1 MSGISEAINKGVK
14 GTTRVADDGVK
25 GTIRFVDN
33 FEEVIKNPSAASI
46 DDIEAV
52 LKDSK
57 LSSEAR
63 HRLENARNRK
73 IEQAQA
79 NPQARVHEE
88 PRQKTEKAQKTEKTQ
103 KTEKAQ
109 KTTDQK
115 KEPPNSKKPKEPEP
129 PKKDSNLGG
138 KVKKAGVT
146 GAIGTA
152 LLKIANDTVKEATQK
167 GIRRS
172 NINED
177 PHIISTYTG
186 TGLRE
191 FNFLFPLIPPNSSKA
206 NEYIYAILTLKALIS
221 GLQLSESKSNI
232 LVSQD
237 YIFTIEFGSKNPAI
251 AETVKAV
258 LGKMLEIKENTE
270 FNITG
275 MTVDYVGLTNAES
288 AIRPDGMPLG
298 YSFKLDLQERRPLRM
313 EEEKQNTETTNKQTD
328 KQQVTDEVIDKGI

>member
-1 MSGISEAINKGVK
+1 MSVIFEAMAKGAKSSSKHTDNIGDSVK
-14 GTTRVADDGVK
+14 GAKATYKSLNPENITEQDYQTIKRWADEGDPNAK
-25 GTIRFVDN
+25 KIVDEV
-33 FEEVIKNPSAASI
+33 EEYR
-46 DDIEAV
+46 
-52 LKDSK
+52 
-57 LSSEAR
+57 AR
-63 HRLENARNRK
+63 
-73 IEQAQA
+73 QAQT
-79 NPQARVHEE
+79 RVHEE
-88 PRQKTEKAQKTEKTQ
+88 PRQKTENTQ

-138 KVKKAGVT
+138 KVKKAGAT

-206 NEYIYAILTLKALIS
+206 NEYIYALLTLKALIS

-313 EEEKQNTETTNKQTD
+313 EEETQNAEISNKQND

>member
-1 MSGISEAINKGVK
+1 MSGIGEAISKGVK

-25 GTIRFVDN
+25 GTTRFVDD
-33 FEEVIKNPSAASI
+33 FKKVIDNPSSASI

-57 LSSEAR
+57 LNPEVR

-79 NPQARVHEE
+79 NPQTRVHEE
-88 PRQKTEKAQKTEKTQ
+88 PQQ

-206 NEYIYAILTLKALIS
+206 NEYIYALLTLKALIS

-237 YIFTIEFGSKNPAI
+237 YIFTIEFGSKNPGI
-251 AETVKAV
+251 SQTVKAV

-298 YSFKLDLQERRPLRM
+298 YSFKLDFQERRPLRM
-313 EEEKQNTETTNKQTD
+313 EEEKQESQNAETTNKQND

>member
-1 MSGISEAINKGVK
+1 MSAITSGVK
-14 GTTRVADDGVK
+14 RADDIGDSVK
-25 GTIRFVDN
+25 GAKATYKSLKPENITEQDYQTIKRWADEGDPNAKKIVDEV
-33 FEEVIKNPSAASI
+33 EEYR
-46 DDIEAV
+46 
-52 LKDSK
+52 
-57 LSSEAR
+57 AR
-63 HRLENARNRK
+63 
-73 IEQAQA
+73 QAQT
-79 NPQARVHEE
+79 RVHEE
-88 PRQKTEKAQKTEKTQ
+88 PPQAENQKTQ

-191 FNFLFPLIPPNSSKA
+191 FSFLFPLIPPNSSKA
-206 NEYIYAILTLKALIS
+206 NEYIYALLTLKALIS

-258 LGKMLEIKENTE
+258 LSKMLEIKENTE

-298 YSFKLDLQERRPLRM
+298 YSFKLDFQERRPLRM
-313 EEEKQNTETTNKQTD
+313 EEEKQNAETTNKQTD

>member
-1 MSGISEAINKGVK
+1 MSAIASGVK
-14 GTTRVADDGVK
+14 RADDIGDAVK
-25 GTIRFVDN
+25 KARIRYKELNPENITEQDYQTIKRWADEGN
-33 FEEVIKNPSAASI
+33 ADAKKLLEEI
-46 DDIEAV
+46 DEFR
-52 LKDSK
+52 
-57 LSSEAR
+57 AR
-63 HRLENARNRK
+63 
-73 IEQAQA
+73 QAQT
-79 NPQARVHEE
+79 RVHEE
-88 PRQKTEKAQKTEKTQ
+88 PRQAENQKTN

-138 KVKKAGVT
+138 KVKKAGAT

-206 NEYIYAILTLKALIS
+206 NEYIYALLTLKALIS

-258 LGKMLEIKENTE
+258 LSKMLEIKENTE

-298 YSFKLDLQERRPLRM
+298 YSFKLDFQERRPLRM
-313 EEEKQNTETTNKQTD
+313 EEEKQNTETTNTQTD
-328 KQQVTDEVIDKGI
+328 KQQITDEVIDKGI

>member
-14 GTTRVADDGVK
+14 GTTR
-25 GTIRFVDN
+25 FVDD
-33 FEEVIKNPSAASI
+33 FKKVIDNPSSASI

-57 LSSEAR
+57 LNPEVR

-88 PRQKTEKAQKTEKTQ
+88 PRQAENQKTN

-206 NEYIYAILTLKALIS
+206 NEYIYALLTLKALIS

-313 EEEKQNTETTNKQTD
+313 EEEKQNTETTNTQTD

>member
-1 MSGISEAINKGVK
+1 MSAISEAINKGVK

-25 GTIRFVDN
+25 GTTRFVDN

-79 NPQARVHEE
+79 NPQTRVHEE
-88 PRQKTEKAQKTEKTQ
+88 SRQAENQKPNKTD
-103 KTEKAQ
+103 EKAQ

-115 KEPPNSKKPKEPEP
+115 KEPPNSKKPKEPET

-191 FNFLFPLIPPNSSKA
+191 LSFLFPLIPPNSSKA
-206 NEYIYAILTLKALIS
+206 NEYIYALLTLKALIS

-258 LGKMLEIKENTE
+258 LGKMLEIKETTE

-275 MTVDYVGLTNAES
+275 MTVDYAGLVNAES
-288 AIRPDGMPLG
+288 AVRPDGMPLG
-298 YSFKLDLQERRPLRM
+298 YSFKLDFQERRPLRM
-313 EEEKQNTETTNKQTD
+313 EEENQNAEISNKQTD

>member
-1 MSGISEAINKGVK
+1 MSGIGEAISKGVK

-25 GTIRFVDN
+25 GTIRFVDD

-46 DDIEAV
+46 DDIKAV

-57 LSSEAR
+57 LNPEVR

-79 NPQARVHEE
+79 NPQTRVHEE
-88 PRQKTEKAQKTEKTQ
+88 PRQAENQKTN

-186 TGLRE
+186 TGLRD
-191 FNFLFPLIPPNSSKA
+191 FTFLFPLIPPNSSKA
-206 NEYIYAILTLKALIS
+206 NEYIYALLTLKALIS

-258 LGKMLEIKENTE
+258 LSKMLEIKENTE

-313 EEEKQNTETTNKQTD
+313 EEEKQENQNAETTNKQND
-328 KQQVTDEVIDKGI
+328 KQQITDEVIDKGI

>member
-1 MSGISEAINKGVK
+1 MNVKGV
-14 GTTRVADDGVK
+14 
-25 GTIRFVDN
+25 RFVDD
-33 FEEVIKNPSAASI
+33 FKKVIDSPHLASI
-46 DDIEAV
+46 DDILSV
-52 LKDSK
+52 LKDPK
-57 LSSEAR
+57 LSPEIKN
-63 HRLENARNRK
+63 RLENELRRRNF
-73 IEQAQA
+73 EQAQT
-79 NPQARVHEE
+79 RVHEE
-88 PRQKTEKAQKTEKTQ
+88 PRQKTENTQ

-115 KEPPNSKKPKEPEP
+115 KEPPNSKKPKEPENP

-191 FNFLFPLIPPNSSKA
+191 FSFLFPLIPPNSSKA
-206 NEYIYAILTLKALIS
+206 NEYIYALLTLKALIS

-258 LGKMLEIKENTE
+258 LSKMLEIKENTE

-328 KQQVTDEVIDKGI
+328 KQQITDEVIDKGI

>member
-1 MSGISEAINKGVK
+1 MSGKGVK
-14 GTTRVADDGVK
+14 GTTRFADDGVK
-25 GTIRFVDN
+25 FFDDI
-33 FEEVIKNPSAASI
+33 ESAIKNPSEASI
-46 DDIEAV
+46 DKLKAIA
-52 LKDSK
+52 KDSR
-57 LSSEAR
+57 LSPE
-63 HRLENARNRK
+63 ERNRIVNEIK
-73 IEQAQA
+73 RREFEQAQA

-88 PRQKTEKAQKTEKTQ
+88 PRQAENQKTN

-191 FNFLFPLIPPNSSKA
+191 LSFLFPLIPPNSSKA
-206 NEYIYAILTLKALIS
+206 NEYIYALLTLKALIS

-258 LGKMLEIKENTE
+258 LSKMLEIKETTE

-275 MTVDYVGLTNAES
+275 MTVDYAGLTNAES
-288 AIRPDGMPLG
+288 AVRPDGMPLG
-298 YSFKLDLQERRPLRM
+298 YSFKLDFQERRPLRM
-313 EEEKQNTETTNKQTD
+313 EEERQNTETTNTQTD
-328 KQQVTDEVIDKGI
+328 KQQITDEVIDKGI

>member
-1 MSGISEAINKGVK
+1 M
-14 GTTRVADDGVK
+14 
-25 GTIRFVDN
+25 
-33 FEEVIKNPSAASI
+33 
-46 DDIEAV
+46 
-52 LKDSK
+52 
-57 LSSEAR
+57 
-63 HRLENARNRK
+63 
-73 IEQAQA
+73 
-79 NPQARVHEE
+79 
-88 PRQKTEKAQKTEKTQ
+88 
-103 KTEKAQ
+103 
-109 KTTDQK
+109 
-115 KEPPNSKKPKEPEP
+115 
-129 PKKDSNLGG
+129 
-138 KVKKAGVT
+138 
-146 GAIGTA
+146 
-152 LLKIANDTVKEATQK
+152 KIANDTVKEATQK

-186 TGLRE
+186 TGLRD
-191 FNFLFPLIPPNSSKA
+191 FTFLFPLIPPNSSKA
-206 NEYIYAILTLKALIS
+206 NEYIYALLTLKALIS

-251 AETVKAV
+251 AETVKVV

-313 EEEKQNTETTNKQTD
+313 EEEKQESQNAETTNKQND
-328 KQQVTDEVIDKGI
+328 KQQITDEVIDKG

>member
-1 MSGISEAINKGVK
+1 MSVKGV
-14 GTTRVADDGVK
+14 
-25 GTIRFVDN
+25 RFVDD
-33 FEEVIKNPSAASI
+33 FKKVIDSPHLAST
-46 DDIEAV
+46 DDILSV

-57 LSSEAR
+57 LSPEIKN
-63 HRLENARNRK
+63 RLENELRRRNF
-73 IEQAQA
+73 EQAQT
-79 NPQARVHEE
+79 RVHED
-88 PRQKTEKAQKTEKTQ
+88 PRQAENQKTN

-186 TGLRE
+186 TGLRD
-191 FNFLFPLIPPNSSKA
+191 FTFLFPLIPPNSSKA
-206 NEYIYAILTLKALIS
+206 NEYIYALLTLKALIS

-258 LGKMLEIKENTE
+258 LSKMLEIKENTE

-313 EEEKQNTETTNKQTD
+313 EEEKQENQNAETTNKQND

>member
-1 MSGISEAINKGVK
+1 MNIIEAINKGAK

-25 GTIRFVDN
+25 GTTRFVDN

-79 NPQARVHEE
+79 NPQTRVHEE
-88 PRQKTEKAQKTEKTQ
+88 PRQAENQNTQ

-206 NEYIYAILTLKALIS
+206 NEYIYALLTLKALIS

-258 LGKMLEIKENTE
+258 LSKMLEIKENTE

-313 EEEKQNTETTNKQTD
+313 EEEKQNAETTNKQND
-328 KQQVTDEVIDKGI
+328 KQQITDEVIDKGI

>member
-1 MSGISEAINKGVK
+1 MSGIGEAISKGAK

-25 GTIRFVDN
+25 GTTRFVDN

-57 LSSEAR
+57 LNPEVR

-79 NPQARVHEE
+79 NPQTRVHEE
-88 PRQKTEKAQKTEKTQ
+88 PRQKTEKTQ

-177 PHIISTYTG
+177 PHIISTYTE
-186 TGLRE
+186 TGLRD
-191 FNFLFPLIPPNSSKA
+191 FTFLFPLIPPNSSKA
-206 NEYIYAILTLKALIS
+206 NEYIYALLTLKALIS

-258 LGKMLEIKENTE
+258 LSKMLEIKENTE

-313 EEEKQNTETTNKQTD
+313 EEETQNAEISNKQND
-328 KQQVTDEVIDKGI
+328 KQQITDEVIDKGI

>member
-14 GTTRVADDGVK
+14 GTT
-25 GTIRFVDN
+25 RFVDN

-57 LSSEAR
+57 LNPEVR

-79 NPQARVHEE
+79 NPQTRVHEE
-88 PRQKTEKAQKTEKTQ
+88 PRQKTEKTQ

-206 NEYIYAILTLKALIS
+206 NEYIYALLTLKALIS

-313 EEEKQNTETTNKQTD
+313 EEEKQNAEISNKQND

>member
-1 MSGISEAINKGVK
+1 MSAISEAINKGVK
-14 GTTRVADDGVK
+14 GTT
-25 GTIRFVDN
+25 RFVDN

-88 PRQKTEKAQKTEKTQ
+88 PRQAENQNTQ

-206 NEYIYAILTLKALIS
+206 NEYIYALLTLKALIS

-313 EEEKQNTETTNKQTD
+313 EEETQNAEISNKQND

>member
-25 GTIRFVDN
+25 GTTRFVDD
-33 FEEVIKNPSAASI
+33 FKKVIDNPSSASI

-57 LSSEAR
+57 LNPEVR

-79 NPQARVHEE
+79 NPQTRLHEE
-88 PRQKTEKAQKTEKTQ
+88 PRQKTEKTQ

-115 KEPPNSKKPKEPEP
+115 KEP

-206 NEYIYAILTLKALIS
+206 NEYIYALLTLKALIS

-313 EEEKQNTETTNKQTD
+313 EEEKQNTEISNKQND

>member
-25 GTIRFVDN
+25 GTTRFVDD
-33 FEEVIKNPSAASI
+33 FKKVIDNPSSASI

-57 LSSEAR
+57 LNPEVR

-88 PRQKTEKAQKTEKTQ
+88 PQQKTENTQ

-206 NEYIYAILTLKALIS
+206 NEYIYALLTLKALIS

-313 EEEKQNTETTNKQTD
+313 EEEKQNAEISNKQND

>member
-1 MSGISEAINKGVK
+1 MSAITSGVK
-14 GTTRVADDGVK
+14 RADDIGDSVK
-25 GTIRFVDN
+25 GAKATYKSLDPATITEQDYQTIKRWADKGDPNAKKIVDEV
-33 FEEVIKNPSAASI
+33 EEYR
-46 DDIEAV
+46 
-52 LKDSK
+52 
-57 LSSEAR
+57 AR
-63 HRLENARNRK
+63 
-73 IEQAQA
+73 QAQT
-79 NPQARVHEE
+79 RVHEE
-88 PRQKTEKAQKTEKTQ
+88 PRQKTEKTQ

-206 NEYIYAILTLKALIS
+206 NEYIYALLTLKALIS

-313 EEEKQNTETTNKQTD
+313 EEEKQNAEISNKQND

>member
-1 MSGISEAINKGVK
+1 MSVKGVK
-14 GTTRVADDGVK
+14 GTTRFADDGVK
-25 GTIRFVDN
+25 GTTRFVDN

-57 LSSEAR
+57 LNPEVR

-79 NPQARVHEE
+79 NPQTRVHEE
-88 PRQKTEKAQKTEKTQ
+88 PRQKTEKTQ

-115 KEPPNSKKPKEPEP
+115 KEPPNSKKPKEPEKP

-191 FNFLFPLIPPNSSKA
+191 FSFLFPLIPPNSSKA
-206 NEYIYAILTLKALIS
+206 NEYIYALLTLKALIS

-298 YSFKLDLQERRPLRM
+298 YSFKLDFQERRPLRM
-313 EEEKQNTETTNKQTD
+313 EEENQNAEISNKQTD
-328 KQQVTDEVIDKGI
+328 KQQITDEVIDKGI

>member
-1 MSGISEAINKGVK
+1 MNVK
-14 GTTRVADDGVK
+14 GA
-25 GTIRFVDN
+25 RFVGD
-33 FEEVIKNPSAASI
+33 IKKIIDSPHLAST
-46 DDIEAV
+46 DDIISV
-52 LKDSK
+52 LKDPK
-57 LSSEAR
+57 LSPDIKN
-63 HRLENARNRK
+63 RLESELRRRK
-73 IEQAQA
+73 FEQAQV
-79 NPQARVHEE
+79 REE
-88 PRQKTEKAQKTEKTQ
+88 PRQAENQKTN

-129 PKKDSNLGG
+129 PKKDGNLSG

-191 FNFLFPLIPPNSSKA
+191 FSFLFPLIPPNSSKA
-206 NEYIYAILTLKALIS
+206 NEYIYALLTLKALIS

-258 LGKMLEIKENTE
+258 LGKMLEIKETTE

-275 MTVDYVGLTNAES
+275 MTVDYAGLTNAES
-288 AIRPDGMPLG
+288 AVRPDGMPLG
-298 YSFKLDLQERRPLRM
+298 YSFKLDFQERRPLRM
-313 EEEKQNTETTNKQTD
+313 EEETQNAEISNKQND
-328 KQQVTDEVIDKGI
+328 KQQITDEVIDKGV

>member
-57 LSSEAR
+57 LNPEVR

-79 NPQARVHEE
+79 NPQTRVHEE
-88 PRQKTEKAQKTEKTQ
+88 PRQKTEKTQ

-206 NEYIYAILTLKALIS
+206 NEYIYALLTLKALIS

>member
-1 MSGISEAINKGVK
+1 MSGIGEAISKGVK

-25 GTIRFVDN
+25 GTTRFVDN

-57 LSSEAR
+57 LNPEVR

-79 NPQARVHEE
+79 NPQTRVHEE
-88 PRQKTEKAQKTEKTQ
+88 PRQAENQKTN

-206 NEYIYAILTLKALIS
+206 NEYIYALLTLKALIS

-313 EEEKQNTETTNKQTD
+313 EEETQNAEISNKQND
-328 KQQVTDEVIDKGI
+328 KQQITDEVIDKGI

>member
-1 MSGISEAINKGVK
+1 MSGIKGAK
-14 GTTRVADDGVK
+14 GTTRFADDGVK
-25 GTIRFVDN
+25 FFDDI
-33 FEEVIKNPSAASI
+33 ESAIKNPSEASLDKLKAI
-46 DDIEAV
+46 S
-52 LKDSK
+52 KDSR
-57 LSSEAR
+57 LSP
-63 HRLENARNRK
+63 ENRNR
-73 IEQAQA
+73 IENEIKRRELEQT
-79 NPQARVHEE
+79 QARVHEE
-88 PRQKTEKAQKTEKTQ
+88 PRQAENQKTN

-115 KEPPNSKKPKEPEP
+115 KEPPNSKKPKEPET

-138 KVKKAGVT
+138 KGKKAGVT

-191 FNFLFPLIPPNSSKA
+191 FSFLFPLIPPNSSKA
-206 NEYIYAILTLKALIS
+206 NEYIYALLTLKALIS

-313 EEEKQNTETTNKQTD
+313 EEEKQNAEISNKQND
-328 KQQVTDEVIDKGI
+328 KQQVTDEIIDKGI

>member
-1 MSGISEAINKGVK
+1 MSGIGEAISKGVK
-14 GTTRVADDGVK
+14 GTTR
-25 GTIRFVDN
+25 FVDD
-33 FEEVIKNPSAASI
+33 FKKVIDNPSSASI

-57 LSSEAR
+57 LNPEVR

-79 NPQARVHEE
+79 NPQTRVHEE
-88 PRQKTEKAQKTEKTQ
+88 PRQAENQKAQ

-186 TGLRE
+186 TGLRD
-191 FNFLFPLIPPNSSKA
+191 FTFLFPLIPPNSSKA
-206 NEYIYAILTLKALIS
+206 NEYIYALLTLKALIS

-258 LGKMLEIKENTE
+258 LSKMLEIKENTE

-313 EEEKQNTETTNKQTD
+313 EEEKQESQNAETTNKQND

>member
-14 GTTRVADDGVK
+14 GTTR
-25 GTIRFVDN
+25 FVDD
-33 FEEVIKNPSAASI
+33 FKKVIDNPSSASI

-57 LSSEAR
+57 LNPEVR

-79 NPQARVHEE
+79 NPQTRVHEE
-88 PRQKTEKAQKTEKTQ
+88 PRQAENQKTN

-115 KEPPNSKKPKEPEP
+115 KEP

-206 NEYIYAILTLKALIS
+206 NEYIYALLTLKALIS

-313 EEEKQNTETTNKQTD
+313 EEEKQNAEISNKQND

>member
-1 MSGISEAINKGVK
+1 MSVKGIK
-14 GTTRVADDGVK
+14 GTTRFADDGFK
-25 GTIRFVDN
+25 FFDDI
-33 FEEVIKNPSAASI
+33 ESAIKNPSEASI
-46 DDIEAV
+46 DKLKAIA
-52 LKDSK
+52 KDSR
-57 LSSEAR
+57 LSPE
-63 HRLENARNRK
+63 ERNRIVNEIK
-73 IEQAQA
+73 RREFEQAQT
-79 NPQARVHEE
+79 RVHEE
-88 PRQKTEKAQKTEKTQ
+88 PPQAENQKTN

-146 GAIGTA
+146 GAIGAA

-191 FNFLFPLIPPNSSKA
+191 LSFLFPLIPPNSSKA
-206 NEYIYAILTLKALIS
+206 NEYIYALLTLKALIS

-258 LGKMLEIKENTE
+258 LSKMLEIKENTE

-275 MTVDYVGLTNAES
+275 MTVDYAGLTNSES
-288 AIRPDGMPLG
+288 AVRPDGMPLG
-298 YSFKLDLQERRPLRM
+298 YSFKLDFQERRPLRM
-313 EEEKQNTETTNKQTD
+313 EEENKNAEISNKQND
-328 KQQVTDEVIDKGI
+328 KQQITDEVIDKGI

>member
-1 MSGISEAINKGVK
+1 MSAKG
-14 GTTRVADDGVK
+14 A
-25 GTIRFVDN
+25 RFVGDIKKIIDN
-33 FEEVIKNPSAASI
+33 PHLSST
-46 DDIEAV
+46 DDIISV

-57 LSSEAR
+57 LNPEVR

-79 NPQARVHEE
+79 NSQTRVHEE
-88 PRQKTEKAQKTEKTQ
+88 PRQAENQKTN

-206 NEYIYAILTLKALIS
+206 NEYIYALLTLKALIS

-313 EEEKQNTETTNKQTD
+313 EEETQNAEISNKQND
-328 KQQVTDEVIDKGI
+328 KQQITDEVIDKGI

>member
-1 MSGISEAINKGVK
+1 MSVIGEAISKGAK

-25 GTIRFVDN
+25 GTTRFVDD
-33 FEEVIKNPSAASI
+33 FKKVIDNPSSASI

-57 LSSEAR
+57 LSPEAR

-79 NPQARVHEE
+79 NPQTRVHEE
-88 PRQKTEKAQKTEKTQ
+88 PRQAENQKTN

-167 GIRRS
+167 GIRRN

-191 FNFLFPLIPPNSSKA
+191 LSFLFPLIPPNSSKA
-206 NEYIYAILTLKALIS
+206 NEYIYALLTLKALIS

-275 MTVDYVGLTNAES
+275 MTVDYAGLVNAES
-288 AIRPDGMPLG
+288 AVRPDGMPLG
-298 YSFKLDLQERRPLRM
+298 YSFKLDFQERRPLRM
-313 EEEKQNTETTNKQTD
+313 EEENQNAEISNKQND
-328 KQQVTDEVIDKGI
+328 KQQITDEVIDKGI

>member
-1 MSGISEAINKGVK
+1 MSGISGFKRADNIGDSAKGAK
-14 GTTRVADDGVK
+14 ATYKSLDPATITEKDYQTIKRFADEGDPNAK
-25 GTIRFVDN
+25 KLL
-33 FEEVIKNPSAASI
+33 EE
-46 DDIEAV
+46 IE
-52 LKDSK
+52 
-57 LSSEAR
+57 EYRAR
-63 HRLENARNRK
+63 
-73 IEQAQA
+73 QA
-79 NPQARVHEE
+79 QARVHEE
-88 PRQKTEKAQKTEKTQ
+88 PRQAENTQ

-115 KEPPNSKKPKEPEP
+115 KEPPNSKKPKEPEN

-191 FNFLFPLIPPNSSKA
+191 LSFLFPLIPPNSSKA
-206 NEYIYAILTLKALIS
+206 NEYIYALLTLKALIS

-258 LGKMLEIKENTE
+258 LSKMLEIKETTE

-275 MTVDYVGLTNAES
+275 MTVDYAGLVNAES
-288 AIRPDGMPLG
+288 AVRPDGMPLG
-298 YSFKLDLQERRPLRM
+298 YSFKLDFQERRPLRM
-313 EEEKQNTETTNKQTD
+313 EEENQNAEISNKQND

>member
-1 MSGISEAINKGVK
+1 MSAISEAINKGVK
-14 GTTRVADDGVK
+14 VTTRVADDGVK

-57 LSSEAR
+57 LNPEVR

-79 NPQARVHEE
+79 NPQTRVHEE
-88 PRQKTEKAQKTEKTQ
+88 PRQKTENTQ

-115 KEPPNSKKPKEPEP
+115 KEPPNSKKPKEPEK

-191 FNFLFPLIPPNSSKA
+191 FSFLFPLIPPNSSKA
-206 NEYIYAILTLKALIS
+206 NEYIYALLTLKALIS

-313 EEEKQNTETTNKQTD
+313 EEENQNAETTNKQTD
-328 KQQVTDEVIDKGI
+328 KQQITDEVIDKGI

>member
-57 LSSEAR
+57 LNPEVR

-79 NPQARVHEE
+79 NPQTRVHEE
-88 PRQKTEKAQKTEKTQ
+88 PRQAENQKTN

-206 NEYIYAILTLKALIS
+206 NEYIYALLTLKALIS

>member
-1 MSGISEAINKGVK
+1 MNIIEAISKGVK
-14 GTTRVADDGVK
+14 GTTR
-25 GTIRFVDN
+25 FVDD
-33 FEEVIKNPSAASI
+33 FKKVIDSPNTASI
-46 DDIEAV
+46 SEIESV
-52 LKDSK
+52 LKISD
-57 LSSEAR
+57 LSPETR
-63 HRLENARNRK
+63 KTLESVRERK
-73 IEQAQA
+73 ILEQAQA
-79 NPQARVHEE
+79 NPQAKVHEE
-88 PRQKTEKAQKTEKTQ
+88 PRQAENQKTN

-115 KEPPNSKKPKEPEP
+115 KEPPNSKKPKEPET

-191 FNFLFPLIPPNSSKA
+191 FSFLFPLIPPNSSKA
-206 NEYIYAILTLKALIS
+206 NEYIYALLTLKALIS

-258 LGKMLEIKENTE
+258 LGKMLEIKETTE

-275 MTVDYVGLTNAES
+275 MTVDYAGLTNAES
-288 AIRPDGMPLG
+288 AVRPDGMPLG
-298 YSFKLDLQERRPLRM
+298 YSFKLDFQERRPLRM
-313 EEEKQNTETTNKQTD
+313 EEESQNAEISNKQND
-328 KQQVTDEVIDKGI
+328 KQQITDEVIDKGV

>member
-1 MSGISEAINKGVK
+1 MSGIKGVK
-14 GTTRVADDGVK
+14 GTTRFADDGVK
-25 GTIRFVDN
+25 FFDDI
-33 FEEVIKNPSAASI
+33 ESAIKNPSEASI
-46 DDIEAV
+46 DKLKAIA
-52 LKDSK
+52 KDSR
-57 LSSEAR
+57 LSP
-63 HRLENARNRK
+63 ENRNRIENEIK
-73 IEQAQA
+73 RRELEQA
-79 NPQARVHEE
+79 QARVHEE
-88 PRQKTEKAQKTEKTQ
+88 PRQAENQNTQ

-206 NEYIYAILTLKALIS
+206 NEYIYALLTLKALIS

-258 LGKMLEIKENTE
+258 LSKMLEIKENTE

-313 EEEKQNTETTNKQTD
+313 EEETQNAETTNTQTD
-328 KQQVTDEVIDKGI
+328 KQQITDEVIDKGI

>member
-1 MSGISEAINKGVK
+1 MSAKGV
-14 GTTRVADDGVK
+14 
-25 GTIRFVDN
+25 RFVGDIKKIIDN
-33 FEEVIKNPSAASI
+33 PHLSST
-46 DDIEAV
+46 DDIISV

-57 LSSEAR
+57 LSPEIKN
-63 HRLENARNRK
+63 RLENELRRRNF
-73 IEQAQA
+73 EQAQT
-79 NPQARVHEE
+79 RVHEE
-88 PRQKTEKAQKTEKTQ
+88 PRQAENQKTN

-186 TGLRE
+186 TGLRD
-191 FNFLFPLIPPNSSKA
+191 FTFLFPLIPPNSSKA
-206 NEYIYAILTLKALIS
+206 NEYIYALLTLKALIS

-313 EEEKQNTETTNKQTD
+313 EEEKQNAEISNKQND

>member
-1 MSGISEAINKGVK
+1 MNIIEAISKGAK

-25 GTIRFVDN
+25 GTTRFVDN

-57 LSSEAR
+57 LNPEVR

-79 NPQARVHEE
+79 NSQARVHEE
-88 PRQKTEKAQKTEKTQ
+88 PRQAENQKTN

-206 NEYIYAILTLKALIS
+206 NEYIYALLTLKALIS

-313 EEEKQNTETTNKQTD
+313 EEETQNAEISNKQND
-328 KQQVTDEVIDKGI
+328 KQQITDEVIDKGI

>member
-1 MSGISEAINKGVK
+1 MSGIVEAINKGVK
-14 GTTRVADDGVK
+14 SSSKHTDNIGDSVK
-25 GTIRFVDN
+25 GAKATYKSLDPATITEKDYQTIKRWADEGDPNAKKIVDEV
-33 FEEVIKNPSAASI
+33 EEYR
-46 DDIEAV
+46 
-52 LKDSK
+52 
-57 LSSEAR
+57 AR
-63 HRLENARNRK
+63 
-73 IEQAQA
+73 QAQTKVHEDP
-79 NPQARVHEE
+79 PQAEN
-88 PRQKTEKAQKTEKTQ
+88 QKTN

-115 KEPPNSKKPKEPEP
+115 KEPPNSKNPKEPET

-191 FNFLFPLIPPNSSKA
+191 LSFLFPLIPPNSSKA
-206 NEYIYAILTLKALIS
+206 NEYIYALLTLKALIS

-258 LGKMLEIKENTE
+258 LGKMLEIKETTE

-275 MTVDYVGLTNAES
+275 MVVDYAGLVNAES
-288 AIRPDGMPLG
+288 AVRPDGMPLG
-298 YSFKLDLQERRPLRM
+298 YSFKLDFQERRPLRM
-313 EEEKQNTETTNKQTD
+313 EEESQNAEISNKQND

>member
-1 MSGISEAINKGVK
+1 MSVIFEAMAKGAKSSSKHTDNIGDSVK
-14 GTTRVADDGVK
+14 GAKATYKSLNPENITEQDYQTIKRWADEGDPNAK
-25 GTIRFVDN
+25 KIVDEV
-33 FEEVIKNPSAASI
+33 EEYR
-46 DDIEAV
+46 
-52 LKDSK
+52 
-57 LSSEAR
+57 AR
-63 HRLENARNRK
+63 
-73 IEQAQA
+73 QAQT
-79 NPQARVHEE
+79 RVHEE
-88 PRQKTEKAQKTEKTQ
+88 PRQKTENTQ

-138 KVKKAGVT
+138 KVKKAGAT

-206 NEYIYAILTLKALIS
+206 NEYIYALLTLKALIS

-288 AIRPDGMPLG
+288 AVRPDGMPLG

-313 EEEKQNTETTNKQTD
+313 EEETQNAEISNKQND

>member
-1 MSGISEAINKGVK
+1 MSAISGVK
-14 GTTRVADDGVK
+14 RADNIGDSVK
-25 GTIRFVDN
+25 GAKATYKSLNPENITEKDYQAIKRWADEGHPDAKKLL
-33 FEEVIKNPSAASI
+33 EE
-46 DDIEAV
+46 IE
-52 LKDSK
+52 
-57 LSSEAR
+57 EYRAR
-63 HRLENARNRK
+63 
-73 IEQAQA
+73 QA
-79 NPQARVHEE
+79 QARVHEE
-88 PRQKTEKAQKTEKTQ
+88 PPQAENQKTN

-115 KEPPNSKKPKEPEP
+115 KEPPNSKKPKEPET

-191 FNFLFPLIPPNSSKA
+191 LSFLFPLIPPNSSKA
-206 NEYIYAILTLKALIS
+206 NEYIYALLTLKALIS

-275 MTVDYVGLTNAES
+275 MTVDYAGLVNAES
-288 AIRPDGMPLG
+288 AVRPDGMPLG
-298 YSFKLDLQERRPLRM
+298 YSFKLDFQERRPLRM
-313 EEEKQNTETTNKQTD
+313 EEEKQNAEISNKQND

>member
-1 MSGISEAINKGVK
+1 MNGIFEAISKGVK
-14 GTTRVADDGVK
+14 SSSKHTDNIGDSVK
-25 GTIRFVDN
+25 GAKATYKSLDPATITERDYQAIKRFADEGN
-33 FEEVIKNPSAASI
+33 ADAKKLLKEIEEYR
-46 DDIEAV
+46 
-52 LKDSK
+52 
-57 LSSEAR
+57 AR
-63 HRLENARNRK
+63 
-73 IEQAQA
+73 QAQT
-79 NPQARVHEE
+79 RVHEE
-88 PRQKTEKAQKTEKTQ
+88 PQQKTEKTQ

-191 FNFLFPLIPPNSSKA
+191 LSFLFPLIPPNSSKA
-206 NEYIYAILTLKALIS
+206 NEYIYALLTLKALIS

-275 MTVDYVGLTNAES
+275 MTVDYAGLTNAES
-288 AIRPDGMPLG
+288 AVRPDGMPLG
-298 YSFKLDLQERRPLRM
+298 YSFKLDFQERRPLRM
-313 EEEKQNTETTNKQTD
+313 EEEKQNTETTNTQTD
-328 KQQVTDEVIDKGI
+328 KQQVTDEAIDKGI